1 MKKMTCFLLAIISLF
16 LTSCSWIFYDNF
28 QKFDDEF
35 KNSKKIIA
43 RIILDPEERRTEI
56 NSAAVIFERE
66 VSSNQDIV
74 KAYFVIARSTNSFK
88 IENSGFLKAD
98 NQSFEINVINQV
110 SEYKSKSETSVSTY
124 AKTDSTGVKT
134 GQTTDI
140 DENIWIDDKFMFTLT
155 PEIISKIKKADEFIV
170 RFYFGPIPA
179 TFKFKGSKL
188 KPIHKVLDEYDFSL
202 REN

>member
-74 KAYFVIARSTNSFK
+74 KAYFVIARST
-88 IENSGFLKAD
+88 
-98 NQSFEINVINQV
+98 
-110 SEYKSKSETSVSTY
+110 VSTY